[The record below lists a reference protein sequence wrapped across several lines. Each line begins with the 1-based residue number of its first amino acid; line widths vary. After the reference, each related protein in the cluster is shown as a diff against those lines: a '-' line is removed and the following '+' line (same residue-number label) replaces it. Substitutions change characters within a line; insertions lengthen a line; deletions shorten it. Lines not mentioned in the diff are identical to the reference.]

1 MPGIRFSP
9 TPGFPLLALLSPFLN
24 DDDSSRL
31 VTALVRYHDPLLTI
45 HAKLWHR
52 LRRKQKTHCFE
63 SAIVSKLI
71 DNSPCNTIRQIIR
84 VRPPCSLAAPSKAAL
99 VPFPNGNGN
108 PQS

>member
-1 MPGIRFSP
+1 MTTQADLSQLWFVIMIHFSP
-9 TPGFPLLALLSPFLN
+9 FMLSSGIDFVE
-24 DDDSSRL
+24 SRK
-31 VTALVRYHDPLLTI
+31 P
-45 HAKLWHR
+45 
-52 LRRKQKTHCFE
+52 E